1 VPAATTP
8 TAAYREAMAI
18 MDRAYSGDLSGW
30 DQAARRAMP
39 LFQRAG
45 EGGVGAAWI
54 ELGALYENGIGVIT
68 DNPRA
73 IDYFLMAGESGLS
86 EGYVRA
92 LMLLDQTGQATRFV
106 DVFLVLARQDRGA
119 ALSAFD
125 SVSANAP
132 TWVQRYLAD
141 RGYYAGALDGRFGAG
156 SQAALNAFLTGAP
169 PPPVPAPAPAP
180 DADLARALQAELS
193 RVGCYEGPIDGKWG
207 PGSAR
212 AMQNFNHWWGSAA
225 PTGAPTS
232 AGLNAVRAA
241 PGLVCGV
248 D

>member
-1 VPAATTP
+1 
-8 TAAYREAMAI
+8 
-18 MDRAYSGDLSGW
+18 
-30 DQAARRAMP
+30 MP

-45 EGGVGAAWI
+45 EGGVGAAWV

-73 IDYFLMAGESGLS
+73 IDHFLMAGESGLS

-92 LMLLDQTGQATRFV
+92 LMLLDQTGQAARFV
-106 DVFLVLARQDRGA
+106 EVFMVLARQDRGA
-119 ALSAFD
+119 ALGAFD

-132 TWVQRYLAD
+132 IWVQRDLAE

-156 SQAALNAFLTGAP
+156 SQAALSAFLTGAP
-169 PPPVPAPAPAP
+169 PPTPAPPPAPAA
-180 DADLARALQAELS
+180 DADLARAIQSELS
-193 RVGCYEGPIDGKWG
+193 RVGCYLGPIDGTWG
-207 PGSAR
+207 AGSAR

-225 PTGAPTS
+225 PTGAPTA
-232 AGLNAVRAA
+232 AGLHAVRAA